1 MEVVQGKSSRE
12 VGASLGRVWPPEGL
26 HGEGLQE
33 LLEFQKESPG
43 MDSPQGWSDGKGQGR
58 VGAAAESGTSTL
70 PLEFPSSEQIWRS
83 SFGEAN
89 HSFQREASKHRLVG
103 CLYLPEGFKIMKVN
117 GELWEL
123 LFISGSY

>member
-43 MDSPQGWSDGKGQGR
+43 MDSPQGWSDGAGRGRAGAAEGWGQG
-58 VGAAAESGTSTL
+58 GD
-70 PLEFPSSEQIWRS
+70 
-83 SFGEAN
+83 GEN
-89 HSFQREASKHRLVG
+89 RLV
-103 CLYLPEGFKIMKVN
+103 CWQVK
-117 GELWEL
+117 L
-123 LFISGSY
+123 LIPWSWVGQKREESSIALRFLV

>member
-43 MDSPQGWSDGKGQGR
+43 MDSPQGWSDGEGQGR
-58 VGAAAESGTSTL
+58 VGVAEGWGRGGGCVANSLKSTGGTCPSIFFSGL
-70 PLEFPSSEQIWRS
+70 NFPNS
-83 SFGEAN
+83 
-89 HSFQREASKHRLVG
+89 L
-103 CLYLPEGFKIMKVN
+103 
-117 GELWEL
+117 
-123 LFISGSY
+123 IS

>member
-43 MDSPQGWSDGKGQGR
+43 MDSPQGWSDGAGRGRAGAAEGWGQGGGC
-58 VGAAAESGTSTL
+58 VAN
-70 PLEFPSSEQIWRS
+70 FP
-83 SFGEAN
+83 
-89 HSFQREASKHRLVG
+89 
-103 CLYLPEGFKIMKVN
+103 
-117 GELWEL
+117 
-123 LFISGSY
+123 